1 MSYSRLEGVG
11 AFIRKN
17 TASSMIFPISQML
30 DDDAF
35 EKRRSDVGIP
45 NSFRI
50 HDDDRS
56 TRTHAE
62 ARRFAAFDSTRSE
75 QQPFALEQRRK

>member
-1 MSYSRLEGVG
+1 
-11 AFIRKN
+11 
-17 TASSMIFPISQML
+17 ML

-35 EKRRSDVGIP
+35 EKRRSDVAIP

-56 TRTHAE
+56 MRTHAE
-62 ARRFAAFDSTRSE
+62 AGRFAAFDSTRSE